1 MAWCWSGEN
10 RSNRNLSF
18 LFFAKTCR
26 SVAFRL
32 PSSVVGFL
40 PYTSILLIDPPHET
54 AWFEGSGFIWP
65 DSEEKQAARLR
76 ELRLGVERHMLM
88 PRVAD
93 TFGFMSSRLMMR
105 EWNWINLA

>member
-1 MAWCWSGEN
+1 MATSILGTVISLWSPVHRGTAPLPKMAWCWSGEN

-18 LFFAKTCR
+18 LYFAETCR

-54 AWFEGSGFIWP
+54 AWFEGGGFIWP
-65 DSEEKQAARLR
+65 DGEEKQAAASANC
-76 ELRLGVERHMLM
+76 V
-88 PRVAD
+88 
-93 TFGFMSSRLMMR
+93 
-105 EWNWINLA
+105 